1 MPRAMDSAA
10 MIFPRP
16 SWIGGL
22 LLLAIIETGCAR
34 LQSYRRP
41 AETPPAG
48 GVARA
53 DRDRPSSILAS
64 RPRLFGKSLLA
75 RHSRPSATTG
85 PQSPSTPANDR
96 TVVRST
102 APPPGA
108 VFPRQAAP
116 NPPVSI
122 ALQPPSAPASETRGP
137 SAVAADER
145 PEAED
150 QSEAGSIVS
159 APTTSAPEEEA
170 PDPPPDPA
178 KAEIASL
185 VASARKRLD
194 GLANYRVRMIR
205 QERVGEALQP
215 KEEVLLSVR
224 REPKA
229 IRLEWPEGPHKG
241 REVLY
246 SATET
251 RGMMQVKMAESLVP
265 VPPLTLAPDSPL
277 ALRNSRHPITEAGF
291 ETILANM
298 EMPLERSRKGDPSAG
313 TLSDGGSV
321 TPPEL
326 GRACRTIVRVTPEG
340 ETWTVGIDPETGLP
354 AMVQATAANGD
365 LLERYVFRDLR
376 TELPDLATASAF
388 DPSSRWGTSAAG
400 GFLNRLARAAAADP
414 KGDSAPPPR

>member
-1 MPRAMDSAA
+1 MPRAMDPATK
-10 MIFPRP
+10 ITPRP
-16 SWIGGL
+16 IWVGGL
-22 LLLAIIETGCAR
+22 LLLATIEAGCAR

-53 DRDRPSSILAS
+53 DRDRPSDILAS

-75 RHSRPSATTG
+75 RHSRPSAATAG
-85 PQSPSTPANDR
+85 PQSPPAPANDR
-96 TVVRST
+96 TIVRST

-122 ALQPPSAPASETRGP
+122 ALQPPSETRRA

-145 PEAED
+145 PEAEEPD
-150 QSEAGSIVS
+150 SAGSIVS
-159 APTTSAPEEEA
+159 APAASTPEEKA
-170 PDPPPDPA
+170 PDPPPDSE
-178 KAEIASL
+178 KTEFASL

-194 GLANYRVRMIR
+194 GLANYQVRMIR
-205 QERVGEALQP
+205 QERVGEALQA

-251 RGMMQVKMAESLVP
+251 KGMMHVKMAESLVP

-298 EMPLERSRKGDPSAG
+298 EIPIERSRKGDPSAG

-354 AMVQATAANGD
+354 SMVQATAANGD

-388 DPSSRWGTSAAG
+388 DPSSRWGSSAAG
-400 GFLNRLARAAAADP
+400 GFLNRLARAASADP